1 MKTWQDKA
9 HSIIYSEC
17 QREYLK
23 ANLLPNGRMR
33 KKHVPYSSPELA
45 DTLRD
50 CINNN
55 DEEMAKFIFLRLNL
69 PSLKK

>member
-1 MKTWQDKA
+1 MIKTWQDKA
-9 HSIIYSEC
+9 HSIIFAEC
-17 QREYLK
+17 QREYLRV
-23 ANLLPNGRMR
+23 NRLSNGTMR

-55 DEEMAKFIFLRLNL
+55 NEEMAKSIFLRLCL
-69 PSLKK
+69 PSLK